1 MDTTAYFV
9 TYRNTDT
16 GEETTETF
24 DRPGYFNE
32 HDAMS
37 ILTQVE
43 IYINLELVETNV
55 DRSKFRH

>member
-16 GEETTETF
+16 GVETTETF
-24 DRPGYFNE
+24 DRPEYFNE
-32 HDAMS
+32 NDAMS

-43 IYINLELVETNV
+43 IYTNLELVETNV
-55 DRSKFRH
+55 DRSKFRY